1 MTRVMNMS
9 TYVVEEPS
17 PAYDDEVMLAGWNP
31 ELQLAMQQYEVTL
44 NDKHTLLPASL
55 VNADVETFLQK
66 MYAYQR

>member
-17 PAYDDEVMLAGWNP
+17 PTYDDEVMLAGWNP
-31 ELQLAMQQYEVTL
+31 ELQLAVQQYEITL
-44 NDKHTLLPASL
+44 NNRHTTIPASL
-55 VNADVETFLQK
+55 LNADAETFLQS